1 MKRIYASLIAVF
13 LFVFSISALAGGVPW
28 NEPIKNASR
37 FRVLESYNNEA
48 VLDRETGLVWE
59 RGPGTN
65 TATPPHIRLTAPWFE
80 AHFQCNQR
88 TWGNRKG
95 WRLPT
100 IQELA
105 SLVDVTVPPPGP
117 VLPARHP
124 FINVQSQPYWAATTF
139 AAPGI
144 PDEAYLLNFGD
155 GNMGSTLKDRFNHYW
170 CVRGGQGDDPH

>member
-28 NEPIKNASR
+28 KEPIKNESR
-37 FRVLESYNNEA
+37 FRLLDSYNNEA

-59 RGPGTN
+59 RAPGTQFF
-65 TATPPHIRLTAPWFE
+65 LTRPWFD
-80 AHFQCNQR
+80 AHLQCNQK

-117 VLPARHP
+117 VLPAGHP
-124 FINVQSQPYWAATTF
+124 FINVQSNAYWAATTF
-139 AAPGI
+139 AAPNI
-144 PDEAYLLNFGD
+144 PNEAYLLNFAN
-155 GNMGSTLKDRFNHYW
+155 GNMGSATKDNFTFYW